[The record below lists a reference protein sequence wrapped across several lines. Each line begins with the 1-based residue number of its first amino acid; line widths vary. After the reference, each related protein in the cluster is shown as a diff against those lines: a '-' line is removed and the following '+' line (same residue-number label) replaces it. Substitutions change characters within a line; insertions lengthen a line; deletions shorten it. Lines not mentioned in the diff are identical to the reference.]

1 MSIWDNMSRSEQ
13 PSGNQ
18 GAGEVFNIQFST
30 ENVQVAAGTSLRD
43 ALMMNRQML
52 GYDGTR
58 TVTWRDG
65 RGVVPESTL
74 GVAGQ
79 TYTASVSLETKGL

>member
-1 MSIWDNMSRSEQ
+1 MSIWDNMGRSEQ
-13 PSGNQ
+13 PSAEE
-18 GAGEVFNIQFST
+18 GAGEVFTLQFST
-30 ENVQVAAGTSLRD
+30 ESVRVAAGTSLRE

-79 TYTASVSLETKGL
+79 AYTASVSLETKGL